1 MRKSNISRKDA
12 KGAKGGDRIKMDSL
26 QEVTEITEMGL
37 SEIAL
42 CRKPGRSIVSTR
54 WILPRLARTVRFEAR
69 HSRMLLVGIQ
79 GTDWTPAGDVR
90 G

>member
-1 MRKSNISRKDA
+1 
-12 KGAKGGDRIKMDSL
+12 MDSL

-54 WILPRLARTVRFEAR
+54 WIFPRLARTVRFEAR

-79 GTDWTPAGDVR
+79 ADGLDPASDLR